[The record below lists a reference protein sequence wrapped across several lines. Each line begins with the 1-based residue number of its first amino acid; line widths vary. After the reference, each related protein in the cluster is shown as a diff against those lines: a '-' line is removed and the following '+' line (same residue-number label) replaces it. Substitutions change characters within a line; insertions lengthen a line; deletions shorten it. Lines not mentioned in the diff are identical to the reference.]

1 MTPDARRDPV
11 DDPRHPVE
19 AGFHPP
25 VWSYFSASSGKAV
38 EIFLR
43 LSVGGAFVFAGA
55 LKVADP
61 AAFVAAVEN
70 YHLLPRVVVHLVAIL
85 LPWVEIVA
93 GTAVLTGIWIRAAA
107 SLLSAMTLMFAMV
120 IVSALVRGLDIRCGC
135 FGTVGG
141 KHVGFVNLVIDATLA
156 CLAIALA
163 LRAGGDRRR

>member
-1 MTPDARRDPV
+1 VTPDTPRDPV
-11 DDPRHPVE
+11 DATNPPADD
-19 AGFHPP
+19 GFHPP
-25 VWSYFSASSGKAV
+25 VWSYFSARTGKAV
-38 EIFLR
+38 EILLR

-70 YHLLPRVVVHLVAIL
+70 YHLLPRVLVHLVAVL
-85 LPWVEIVA
+85 LPWIEIVA
-93 GTAVLTGIWIRAAA
+93 GAAVLTGIWLRAAA
-107 SLLSAMTLMFAMV
+107 TLLSAMTLMFAVV
-120 IVSALVRGLDIRCGC
+120 IVSALVRGLDISCGC

-163 LRAGGDRRR
+163 IRAGADRRR